1 MINGLDRKLIISL
14 QKNGRAS
21 HVELS
26 RELGVH
32 VSTIAKKMQTLEE
45 SGIIKVRALPNPA
58 KMGYLAHAV
67 IAIKAD
73 NNKIG
78 SVCSHLSSNFNVNLI
93 VTTFGRFEILMIVY
107 FPTWDEL
114 LNFVLSELSTTEGI
128 LNYEIYF
135 VKQIQKRSYLPS
147 VDKAIP
153 VKIDE
158 VDRRIIE
165 KLTED
170 GRYTSHHLAKELGI
184 SLPTCTRR
192 LAFLLK
198 EKVIEIKAVPYLS
211 KIETVANAFT
221 LLRVRPNKLDEICTK
236 LISYKSIFLM
246 MTLFNSYDIL
256 IGLNADSQ
264 EELHRLIN
272 SEIFAMDGTVA
283 YETIIRAEI
292 IKRYYGGS
300 LVDDSNA
307 AS

>member
-21 HVELS
+21 HVDLS

-73 NNKIG
+73 INKIG

-135 VKQIQKRSYLPS
+135 VKQIQKRSYLPA